1 MEIHSRVLCSSSKA
15 SELLTRVAQQQQQTQ
30 DAGGGPGRYA
40 DALLGASFL
49 VHSGEVS
56 QILPICHNVL
66 LLFLSIFLGDTPDLV
81 SGTGQNPS
89 MFHYI
94 MYIYNV
100 YWIYIYMY
108 RY

>member
-49 VHSGEVS
+49 VHSGESFPDSSHMSQCFVAFSKHFPWGYPGLGFRNWPKSIYVS
-56 QILPICHNVL
+56 LYYVHI
-66 LLFLSIFLGDTPDLV
+66 
-81 SGTGQNPS
+81 
-89 MFHYI
+89 
-94 MYIYNV
+94 
-100 YWIYIYMY
+100 
-108 RY
+108 